1 MIIQGNTMKKITLLS
16 ACLSQ
21 IFIIHAIADTTLK
34 TSDVFVTATRTPV
47 NKKNVIADTT
57 TITEEEIERAGS
69 SSLTDLLQRQPG
81 IEIYNSGGQGK
92 VSSLHIRGSESD
104 HVVVL
109 IDGLRVNQVTSGLTA
124 FENIPLSQ
132 IEKIEIVRGASSS
145 LYGAGA
151 IGGVI
156 QIFTKKGVSGFK
168 PYAAIGYGRYGTK
181 TAQAGIRAGNDS
193 TNYAINISSLSTD
206 GFSAYKTNNAI
217 YSDKDGYDNLSLSG
231 SIDHKFNQDNSISL
245 NFIKSNGN
253 NKYDN
258 RFAASFIDYRSKMDT
273 QATGINF
280 SNKVTNYWQSDLNI
294 GQSIYKYDNHNGVS
308 WTPNTS
314 KQNQLSWLN
323 NITLPAGSLLLG
335 YDFNRETINKSL
347 GYDKSERNN
356 SGYIAGY
363 LFNRDNHNLQLNYRV
378 DENSA
383 YGKFNTGNIGYGYNL
398 NNQWNISS
406 LYGTSFRAPNFMD
419 LYYPGYI
426 WSGRFFPASNPNLKP
441 EESKNIEASLRYQK
455 DVDKFSVTVFQNKID
470 NFIQL
475 DSSSI
480 PQNTE
485 KAKFEGITFNGSTFI
500 DHFQL
505 YGNVTFQSA
514 KNDVTNQNL
523 ARRSQQYGNIGL
535 NYYFGQWNMGTE
547 INASGSKNDFCDPDE
562 FSCPI
567 KIPGY
572 AFVNLV
578 AEHKINNDIKLNLRL
593 NNVLNKDYSL
603 AYDGKPGVEG
613 NYGSQGFAYQ
623 TAGASFFV
631 NLRYEPQ

>member
-1 MIIQGNTMKKITLLS
+1 MKKIILPSLLMTQLLT
-16 ACLSQ
+16 ANV
-21 IFIIHAIADTTLK
+21 FADTTLK
-34 TSDVFVTATRTPV
+34 TSDVFVTATRTPI

-168 PYAAIGYGRYGTK
+168 PYAAIGYGRYDTK
-181 TAQAGIRAGNDS
+181 TAQAGIRAGNGS

-206 GFSAYKTNNAI
+206 SFSAYKTNNPI
-217 YSDKDGYDNLSLSG
+217 FNDKDGYDNLSLSG
-231 SIDHKFNQDNSISL
+231 SINHKFNQDNSIGI

-253 NKYDN
+253 NKYDK
-258 RFAASFIDYRSKMDT
+258 RSATSFIDFRNKMDT

-280 SNKVTNYWQSDLNI
+280 SNKVTNIWQSDLNI
-294 GQSIYKYDNHNGVS
+294 GQSIYEYNDYNGAS
-308 WTPNTS
+308 WTPNIS
-314 KQNQLSWLN
+314 KQNQLFWLN
-323 NITLPAGSLLLG
+323 NITLPVGSLLLG
-335 YDFNRETINKSL
+335 YDFNQETINKSL
-347 GYDKSERNN
+347 GYDKSERHN

-378 DENSA
+378 DDNSA
-383 YGKFNTGNIGYGYNL
+383 YGKFNTGNIGYGYHL

-406 LYGTSFRAPNFMD
+406 LYGTGFRAPNFMD
-419 LYYPGYI
+419 LYFCSSWGC
-426 WSGRFFPASNPNLKP
+426 SNNPNLKS
-441 EESKNIEASLRYQK
+441 EESKNIEASLKYQK
-455 DVDKFSVTVFQNKID
+455 DVDKFSITVFQNKID

-475 DSSSI
+475 DSHWI

-523 ARRSQQYGNIGL
+523 TRRSKHYGNLGL
-535 NYYFGQWNMGTE
+535 NYYFGQWNMGAE
-547 INASGSKNDFCDPDE
+547 INASGSKNDFCDPGE

-578 AEHKINNDIKLNLRL
+578 ADYKINNDIKLNLRL

-613 NYGSQGFAYQ
+613 NYSSQGFAYQ

>member
-1 MIIQGNTMKKITLLS
+1 MTQLLT
-16 ACLSQ
+16 ANV
-21 IFIIHAIADTTLK
+21 FADTTLK
-34 TSDVFVTATRTPV
+34 TSDVFVTATRTPISK
-47 NKKNVIADTT
+47 NNVIADVT

-168 PYAAIGYGRYGTK
+168 PYAAIGYGRYDTK

-206 GFSAYKTNNAI
+206 GFSALKTNDPIFN
-217 YSDKDGYDNLSLSG
+217 DKDGYNNLSLSG
-231 SIDHKFNQDNSISL
+231 SINHKFNQDNSIGV
-245 NFIKSNGN
+245 NFIKSSGN

-258 RFAASFIDYRSKMDT
+258 RFATSFIDYKNKMDT

-280 SNKVTNYWQSDLNI
+280 SNKVTNDWQSDLKI
-294 GQSIYKYDNHNGVS
+294 GQSIYKYNGHDGVS
-308 WTPNTS
+308 WTPNIS

-323 NITLPAGSLLLG
+323 NITLSLGSLLLG

-347 GYDKSERNN
+347 EYDKSERNN
-356 SGYIAGY
+356 SGYLVGY
-363 LFNRDNHNLQLNYRV
+363 LLNRDNHNLQLNYRV
-378 DENSA
+378 DDNSA

-398 NNQWNISS
+398 NKQWNISS
-406 LYGTSFRAPNFMD
+406 IYGTAFRAPNFMD
-419 LYYPGYI
+419 LYFCSSYGC
-426 WSGRFFPASNPNLKP
+426 SNNPNLKP

-455 DVDKFSVTVFQNKID
+455 DEDKFSATIFKNKID

-475 DSSSI
+475 DSGYI

-485 KAKFEGITFNGSTFI
+485 KAKFEALLLMA
-500 DHFQL
+500 QL
-505 YGNVTFQSA
+505 
-514 KNDVTNQNL
+514 L
-523 ARRSQQYGNIGL
+523 
-535 NYYFGQWNMGTE
+535 
-547 INASGSKNDFCDPDE
+547 
-562 FSCPI
+562 
-567 KIPGY
+567 
-572 AFVNLV
+572 
-578 AEHKINNDIKLNLRL
+578 
-593 NNVLNKDYSL
+593 
-603 AYDGKPGVEG
+603 
-613 NYGSQGFAYQ
+613 
-623 TAGASFFV
+623 
-631 NLRYEPQ
+631 

>member
-1 MIIQGNTMKKITLLS
+1 MTQLFITVNV
-16 ACLSQ
+16 
-21 IFIIHAIADTTLK
+21 FADTELK
-34 TSDVFVTATRTPV
+34 TADVFVTATRTPIS
-47 NKKNVIADTT
+47 KKNVIADTT
-57 TITEEEIERAGS
+57 TINEEEIERAGS

-109 IDGLRVNQVTSGLTA
+109 IDGLRVNQATSGLTA

-168 PYAAIGYGRYGTK
+168 PYAAIGYGRYDTK

-206 GFSAYKTNNAI
+206 GFSALKTNDPIFN
-217 YSDKDGYDNLSLSG
+217 DKDGYNNLSLSG
-231 SIDHKFNQDNSISL
+231 SINHKFNQDNSIGV
-245 NFIKSNGN
+245 NFIKSSGN

-258 RFAASFIDYRSKMDT
+258 RFATSFIDYKNKMDT
-273 QATGINF
+273 QAIGINF
-280 SNKVTNYWQSDLNI
+280 NNKITNEWRSDFKI
-294 GQSIYKYDNHNGVS
+294 GQSTYKYNGFNGTV
-308 WTPNTS
+308 WAPNNS

-323 NITLPAGSLLLG
+323 NMSLPIGSLQLM

-356 SGYIAGY
+356 SGYMVGY
-363 LFNRDNHNLQLNYRV
+363 LLNRDNHNLQLNYRF
-378 DENSA
+378 DDNSA

-398 NNQWNISS
+398 NNQWNISAM
-406 LYGTSFRAPNFMD
+406 YGTAFRAPNFMD
-419 LYYPGYI
+419 LYYPGYYYE
-426 WSGRFFPASNPNLKP
+426 GVYNAASNPNLKP
-441 EESKNIEASLRYQK
+441 EESKNIEASFRYQK
-455 DVDKFSVTVFQNKID
+455 DVDQFSATIFQNKID

-485 KAKFEGITFNGSTFI
+485 KAKFEGITFSGSTFI

-505 YGNVTFQSA
+505 YGNVTIQSA

-523 ARRSQQYGNIGL
+523 ARRSQQYGNLRL
-535 NYYFGQWNMGTE
+535 NYYSGQWNMGTE
-547 INASGSKNDFCDPDE
+547 INASGSKNDFCDPYE

-572 AFVNLV
+572 AFVNMV
-578 AEHKINNDIKLNLRL
+578 ADYKINNDMKLNLRI
-593 NNVLNKDYSL
+593 NNLLNKDYSL
-603 AYDGKPGVEG
+603 AYDGQPGIAG
-613 NYGSQGFAYQ
+613 NSGSQGFAYQ
-623 TAGASFFV
+623 TTGASFFI
-631 NLRYEPQ
+631 NFRYEPQ

>member
-1 MIIQGNTMKKITLLS
+1 MKTIILSSLL
-16 ACLSQ
+16 LTQ
-21 IFIIHAIADTTLK
+21 LFTVNVFADTELK
-34 TSDVFVTATRTPV
+34 TSDVFVTATRTPISK
-47 NKKNVIADTT
+47 NNVIADTT
-57 TITEEEIERAGS
+57 TISEEEIERAGS

-109 IDGLRVNQVTSGLTA
+109 IDGLRVNQATSGLTA

-168 PYAAIGYGRYGTK
+168 PYAAIGYGRYDTK

-206 GFSAYKTNNAI
+206 GFSALKTNNSI
-217 YSDKDGYDNLSLSG
+217 FNDKDGYNNLSLSG
-231 SIDHKFNQDNSISL
+231 SINHKFNQDNSIGV
-245 NFIKSNGN
+245 NFIKSSGN
-253 NKYDN
+253 NRYDKRN
-258 RFAASFIDYRSKMDT
+258 DTYFIDRKNKMDT
-273 QATGINF
+273 QAISINF
-280 SNKVTNYWQSDLNI
+280 NNKITNNWQSDLKI
-294 GQSIYKYDNHNGVS
+294 GQSIYNYNDFDGTA
-308 WTPNTS
+308 WAPNNS

-323 NITLPAGSLLLG
+323 NISLPLGSLLLM

-356 SGYIAGY
+356 SGYMIGY
-363 LFNRDNHNLQLNYRV
+363 LLNKGDHNLQLNFRF
-378 DENSA
+378 DDNSA
-383 YGKFNTGNIGYGYNL
+383 YGKFNTGNIGYGYQV
-398 NNQWNISS
+398 NNQWNISA
-406 LYGTSFRAPNFMD
+406 LYGTAFRAPNFMD
-419 LYYPGYI
+419 LYYRDS
-426 WSGRFFPASNPNLKP
+426 SGSYNNPNLKP
-441 EESKNIEASLRYQK
+441 EESNNIEASLRYQK
-455 DVDKFSVTVFQNKID
+455 DVDKFSATIFQNKID

-475 DSSSI
+475 DSSWI

-485 KAKFEGITFNGSTFI
+485 KAKFEGLTFNGSTFI

-505 YGNVTFQSA
+505 FGNVTFQSV
-514 KNDVTNQNL
+514 KNDVTNQKL
-523 ARRSQQYGNIGL
+523 ARRSQQYGNVGL
-535 NYYFGQWNMGTE
+535 NFYSGQWNMGTE

-578 AEHKINNDIKLNLRL
+578 ADYKINNDIKLNLRI
-593 NNVLNKDYSL
+593 NNLLNKDYAL
-603 AYDGKPGVEG
+603 AYDGQPGIAG

-623 TAGASFFV
+623 TAGASFFI
-631 NLRYEPQ
+631 NFRYEPQ

>member
-1 MIIQGNTMKKITLLS
+1 MTQFFTSNV
-16 ACLSQ
+16 
-21 IFIIHAIADTTLK
+21 FADTELK
-34 TSDVFVTATRTPV
+34 TSDVFVTATRTPIAK
-47 NKKNVIADTT
+47 NNVIADIT

-81 IEIYNSGGQGK
+81 VEIYNSGGQGK

-109 IDGLRVNQVTSGLTA
+109 VDGLRVNQVTSGLTA

-132 IEKIEIVRGASSS
+132 IEKIEIVRGPSSS

-168 PYAAIGYGRYGTK
+168 PYAAIGYGRYDTK
-181 TAQAGIRAGNDS
+181 TTQAGLRAGNDS

-206 GFSAYKTNNAI
+206 GFSAYKTNSPI

-231 SIDHKFNQDNSISL
+231 SMNHKFNDNNSIGL
-245 NFIKSNGN
+245 NFIKSSAN

-258 RFAASFIDYRSKMDT
+258 RNDPNFIDRKNKMDT
-273 QATGINF
+273 QVIGVTFN
-280 SNKVTNYWQSDLNI
+280 NKITSDWRSDLKI
-294 GQSIYKYDNHNGVS
+294 GQSIYKYTDFSGAV
-308 WTPNTS
+308 WTPNNS
-314 KQNQLSWLN
+314 KQNQISWLN
-323 NITLPAGSLLLG
+323 NINLSLGSLQLL

-347 GYDKSERNN
+347 GYDKSERDN
-356 SGYIAGY
+356 SGYMIGY
-363 LFNRDNHNLQLNYRV
+363 LLNKDNHNFQANYRF
-378 DENSA
+378 DDNSA
-383 YGKFNTGNIGYGYNL
+383 YGKFNTGNIGYSYKL
-398 NNQWNISS
+398 NNKWAAAGSI
-406 LYGTSFRAPNFMD
+406 GTAFRAPNFMD
-419 LYYPGYI
+419 LYYCDSYGC
-426 WSGRFFPASNPNLKP
+426 FNNPNLKP

-455 DVDKFSVTVFQNKID
+455 DVDKFSATVFQNKID

-475 DSSSI
+475 DSNWI
-480 PQNTE
+480 TQNTE
-485 KAKFEGITFNGSTFI
+485 KAKFEGITFSGSTFI

-505 YGNVTFQSA
+505 FGNATFQSA
-514 KNDVTNQNL
+514 ENDVTHEKL
-523 ARRSQQYGNIGL
+523 TRRAKRYGNLGL
-535 NYYFGQWNMGTE
+535 NYYFDQWNVGTE
-547 INASGSKNDFCDPDE
+547 INASGSKNDACDPDE

-567 KIPGY
+567 KISGY

-578 AEHKINNDIKLNLRL
+578 ADYRINNDTKLNLRI
-593 NNVLNKDYSL
+593 NNLLNKEYAL
-603 AYDGKPGVEG
+603 AYDGQPGITG

-623 TAGASFFV
+623 TAGTSFFV

>member
-1 MIIQGNTMKKITLLS
+1 MTQFFTSNV
-16 ACLSQ
+16 
-21 IFIIHAIADTTLK
+21 FADTELK
-34 TSDVFVTATRTPV
+34 TSDVFVTATRTPIAK
-47 NKKNVIADTT
+47 NNVIADIT

-81 IEIYNSGGQGK
+81 VEIYNSGGQGK

-109 IDGLRVNQVTSGLTA
+109 VDGLRVNQVTSGLTA

-132 IEKIEIVRGASSS
+132 IEKIEIVRGPSSS

-168 PYAAIGYGRYGTK
+168 PYAAIGYGRYDTK
-181 TAQAGIRAGNDS
+181 TTQAGLRAGNDS

-206 GFSAYKTNNAI
+206 GFSAYKTNSPI

-231 SIDHKFNQDNSISL
+231 SMNHKFNDNNSIGL
-245 NFIKSNGN
+245 NFIKSSAN

-258 RFAASFIDYRSKMDT
+258 RNDPNFIDRKNKMDT
-273 QATGINF
+273 QVIGVTFN
-280 SNKVTNYWQSDLNI
+280 NKITSDWRSDLKI
-294 GQSIYKYDNHNGVS
+294 GQSIYKYTDFSGAV
-308 WTPNTS
+308 WTPNNS
-314 KQNQLSWLN
+314 KQNQISWLN
-323 NITLPAGSLLLG
+323 NINLSLGSLQLL

-347 GYDKSERNN
+347 GYDKSERDN
-356 SGYIAGY
+356 SGYMIGY
-363 LFNRDNHNLQLNYRV
+363 LLNKDNHNFQANYRF
-378 DENSA
+378 DDNSA
-383 YGKFNTGNIGYGYNL
+383 YGKFNTGNIGYSYKL
-398 NNQWNISS
+398 NNEWAAAGSI
-406 LYGTSFRAPNFMD
+406 GTAFRAPNFMD
-419 LYYPGYI
+419 LYYCDSYGC
-426 WSGRFFPASNPNLKP
+426 FNNPNLKP

-455 DVDKFSVTVFQNKID
+455 DVDKFSATVFQNKID

-475 DSSSI
+475 DSNWI

-505 YGNVTFQSA
+505 FGNATFQSA
-514 KNDVTNQNL
+514 ENDVTHEKL
-523 ARRSQQYGNIGL
+523 TRRAKRYGNLGL
-535 NYYFGQWNMGTE
+535 NYYFDQWNVGTE
-547 INASGSKNDFCDPDE
+547 INASGSKNDACDPDE

-567 KIPGY
+567 KISGY

-578 AEHKINNDIKLNLRL
+578 ADYRINNDTKLNLRI
-593 NNVLNKDYSL
+593 NNLLNKEYAL
-603 AYDGKPGVEG
+603 AYDGQPGITG

-623 TAGASFFV
+623 AAGTSFFV

>member
-1 MIIQGNTMKKITLLS
+1 MKKIILLS
-16 ACLSQ
+16 LLMTQLLTANV
-21 IFIIHAIADTTLK
+21 FADTTLK
-34 TSDVFVTATRTPV
+34 TSDVFVTATRTPISK
-47 NKKNVIADTT
+47 NNVIADVT

-168 PYAAIGYGRYGTK
+168 PYAAIGYGRYDTK

-206 GFSAYKTNNAI
+206 GFSALKTNDPIFN
-217 YSDKDGYDNLSLSG
+217 DKDGYNNLSLSG
-231 SIDHKFNQDNSISL
+231 SINHKFNQDNSIGI
-245 NFIKSNGN
+245 NFIKSSGN

-258 RFAASFIDYRSKMDT
+258 RFATSFIDYKNKMDT

-280 SNKVTNYWQSDLNI
+280 SNKVTNDWQSDLKI
-294 GQSIYKYDNHNGVS
+294 GQSIYKYNGHDGVS
-308 WTPNTS
+308 WTPNIS

-323 NITLPAGSLLLG
+323 NITLSLGSLLLG

-347 GYDKSERNN
+347 EYDKSERNN
-356 SGYIAGY
+356 SGYLVGY
-363 LFNRDNHNLQLNYRV
+363 LLNRDNHNLQLNYRV
-378 DENSA
+378 DDNSA

-398 NNQWNISS
+398 NKQWNISS
-406 LYGTSFRAPNFMD
+406 IYGTAFRAPNFMD
-419 LYYPGYI
+419 LYFCSSYGC
-426 WSGRFFPASNPNLKP
+426 SNNPNLKP

-455 DVDKFSVTVFQNKID
+455 DEDKFSATIFKNKID

-475 DSSSI
+475 DSGYI

-485 KAKFEGITFNGSTFI
+485 KAKFEGITFNGSTFV

-505 YGNVTFQSA
+505 YGNVTLQSA
-514 KNDVTNQNL
+514 KNDVTNQKL
-523 ARRSQQYGNIGL
+523 LRRSQQYGNLGL
-535 NYYFGQWNMGTE
+535 NYYSGPWNMGTE
-547 INASGSKNDFCDPDE
+547 INASGSKNDACDPFE

-572 AFVNLV
+572 AVVNLV
-578 AEHKINNDIKLNLRL
+578 ADYKINNDMKLNLRI
-593 NNVLNKDYSL
+593 NNLLNKDYAL
-603 AYDGKPGVEG
+603 AYDGQPGATG
-613 NYGSQGFAYQ
+613 DYGARGFAYQ
-623 TAGASFFV
+623 TAGASFFI

>member
-1 MIIQGNTMKKITLLS
+1 MTQFFTANV
-16 ACLSQ
+16 
-21 IFIIHAIADTTLK
+21 FADTELK
-34 TSDVFVTATRTPV
+34 TSDVFVTATRTPIAK
-47 NKKNVIADTT
+47 NNVIADTT

-104 HVVVL
+104 HVIVL
-109 IDGLRVNQVTSGLTA
+109 VDGLRVNQVTSGLTA

-156 QIFTKKGVSGFK
+156 QIFTKKGLSGFK
-168 PYAAIGYGRYGTK
+168 PYAAIGYGRYDTK
-181 TAQAGIRAGNDS
+181 ITQAGLRAGNDS

-206 GFSAYKTNNAI
+206 GFSAYKTNNPV

-231 SIDHKFNQDNSISL
+231 SINHKFNDNDSIGL
-245 NFIKSNGN
+245 NFIKSSAN

-258 RFAASFIDYRSKMDT
+258 RNDTNFVNHKNKMDT
-273 QATGINF
+273 QSIGIALN
-280 SNKVTNYWQSDLNI
+280 SKITNDWRSDLKI
-294 GQSIYKYDNHNGVS
+294 GQSIYKYNDFNGTT
-308 WTPNTS
+308 WTPNNS
-314 KQNQLSWLN
+314 KQNQISWLN
-323 NITLPAGSLLLG
+323 NINLPLGSLILM
-335 YDFNRETINKSL
+335 YDFNQEMINKSL

-356 SGYIAGY
+356 SGYMIGY
-363 LFNRDNHNLQLNYRV
+363 LLNKDNHNFQANYRF
-378 DENSA
+378 DDNSA
-383 YGKFNTGNIGYGYNL
+383 YGKFNTGNIGYGYQL
-398 NNQWNISS
+398 NNYWNISAV
-406 LYGTSFRAPNFMD
+406 YGTAFRAPNFMD
-419 LYYPGYI
+419 LYYPGY
-426 WSGRFFPASNPNLKP
+426 SNPNLQP

-455 DVDKFSVTVFQNKID
+455 DVDKFSATVFQNKID

-475 DSSSI
+475 DSNWI

-505 YGNVTFQSA
+505 FGNATFQSA
-514 KNDVTNQNL
+514 ENDVTHEKL
-523 ARRSQQYGNIGL
+523 TRRAKRYGNLGL
-535 NYYFGQWNMGTE
+535 NYYFDQWNVGTE
-547 INASGSKNDFCDPDE
+547 INASGSKNDACDPDE

-567 KIPGY
+567 KISGY

-578 AEHKINNDIKLNLRL
+578 ADYRINNDTKLNLRI
-593 NNVLNKDYSL
+593 NNLLNKEYAL
-603 AYDGKPGVEG
+603 AYDGQPGITG

-623 TAGASFFV
+623 TAGTSFFV

>member
-1 MIIQGNTMKKITLLS
+1 MTQFFTSNV
-16 ACLSQ
+16 
-21 IFIIHAIADTTLK
+21 FADTELK
-34 TSDVFVTATRTPV
+34 TSDVFVTATRTPIAK
-47 NKKNVIADTT
+47 NNVIADIT

-81 IEIYNSGGQGK
+81 VEIYNSGGQGK

-109 IDGLRVNQVTSGLTA
+109 VDGLRVNQVTSGLTA

-132 IEKIEIVRGASSS
+132 IEKIEIVRGPSSS

-181 TAQAGIRAGNDS
+181 TTQAGLRAGNDS

-206 GFSAYKTNNAI
+206 GFSAYKTNSPI

-231 SIDHKFNQDNSISL
+231 SMNHKFNDNNSIGL
-245 NFIKSNGN
+245 NFIKSSAN

-258 RFAASFIDYRSKMDT
+258 RNDPNFIDRKNKMDT
-273 QATGINF
+273 QVIGVTFN
-280 SNKVTNYWQSDLNI
+280 NKITSDWRSDLKI
-294 GQSIYKYDNHNGVS
+294 GQSIYKYTDFSGAV
-308 WTPNTS
+308 WTPNNS
-314 KQNQLSWLN
+314 KQNQISWLN
-323 NITLPAGSLLLG
+323 NINLSLGSLQLL

-347 GYDKSERNN
+347 GYDKSERDN
-356 SGYIAGY
+356 SGYMIGY
-363 LFNRDNHNLQLNYRV
+363 LLNKDNHNFQANYRF
-378 DENSA
+378 DDNSA
-383 YGKFNTGNIGYGYNL
+383 YGKFNTGNIGYSYKL
-398 NNQWNISS
+398 NNKWAAAGSI
-406 LYGTSFRAPNFMD
+406 GTAFRAPNFMD
-419 LYYPGYI
+419 LYYCDSYGC
-426 WSGRFFPASNPNLKP
+426 FNNPNLKP

-455 DVDKFSVTVFQNKID
+455 DVDKFSATVFQNKID

-475 DSSSI
+475 DSNWI

-505 YGNVTFQSA
+505 FGNATFQSA
-514 KNDVTNQNL
+514 ENDVTHEKL
-523 ARRSQQYGNIGL
+523 TRRAKRYGNLGL
-535 NYYFGQWNMGTE
+535 NYYFDQWNVGTE
-547 INASGSKNDFCDPDE
+547 INASGSKNDACDPDE

-567 KIPGY
+567 KISGY

-578 AEHKINNDIKLNLRL
+578 ADYRINNDTKLNLRI
-593 NNVLNKDYSL
+593 NNLLNKEYAL
-603 AYDGKPGVEG
+603 AYDGQPGITG

-623 TAGASFFV
+623 TAGTSFFV

>member
-1 MIIQGNTMKKITLLS
+1 MTQLFVANV
-16 ACLSQ
+16 
-21 IFIIHAIADTTLK
+21 FADTELK
-34 TSDVFVTATRTPV
+34 TSDVFVTATRTPIP
-47 NKKNVIADTT
+47 KKNVIADTT
-57 TITEEEIERAGS
+57 TINEEEIERAGS

-109 IDGLRVNQVTSGLTA
+109 VDGLRVNQVTSGLTA

-168 PYAAIGYGRYGTK
+168 PYAAVGYGRYGTR

-193 TNYAINISSLSTD
+193 TNYALNVSSLTTD
-206 GFSAYKTNNAI
+206 GFSALKTNDPIFN
-217 YSDKDGYDNLSLSG
+217 DRDGYNNLSLSG
-231 SIDHKFNQDNSISL
+231 SINHKFNQDNSIGI
-245 NFIKSNGN
+245 NFIKSSGN

-258 RFAASFIDYRSKMDT
+258 RYDDPNFIDRKNKMDT
-273 QATGINF
+273 QVIGINF
-280 SNKVTNYWQSDLNI
+280 DNKITTDWRSDLKI
-294 GQSIYKYDNHNGVS
+294 GQSIYKYNDFNGAI
-308 WTPNTS
+308 WTPNNS
-314 KQNQLSWLN
+314 RQNQISWLN
-323 NITLPAGSLLLG
+323 NINLSLGSLQLM

-347 GYDKSERNN
+347 EYDKSKRDN
-356 SGYIAGY
+356 SGYMIGY
-363 LFNRDNHNLQLNYRV
+363 LLNKDNHNFQANYRF
-378 DENSA
+378 DDNSA
-383 YGKFNTGNIGYGYNL
+383 YGKFNTGNIGYSYKL
-398 NNQWNISS
+398 NNEWAAAGSI
-406 LYGTSFRAPNFMD
+406 GTAFRAPNFMD
-419 LYYPGYI
+419 LYYPGY
-426 WSGRFFPASNPNLKP
+426 SNPNLKP
-441 EESKNIEASLRYQK
+441 EESKNIEAILRYQK
-455 DVDKFSVTVFQNKID
+455 DIDKFSATVFQNKID

-475 DSSSI
+475 DSNWI

-505 YGNVTFQSA
+505 FGNATFQSA
-514 KNDVTNQNL
+514 ENDVTHEKL
-523 ARRSQQYGNIGL
+523 TRRAKRYGSLGL
-535 NYYFGQWNMGTE
+535 NYYFDQWNIGTE
-547 INASGSKNDFCDPDE
+547 INASGSKTDACDPYE

-567 KIPGY
+567 KISGY

-578 AEHKINNDIKLNLRL
+578 ADYRVNNDIKLNLRI
-593 NNVLNKDYSL
+593 NNLLNKEYAL
-603 AYDGKPGVEG
+603 AYDGQPGITG
-613 NYGSQGFAYQ
+613 KYGSQGFAYQ
-623 TAGASFFV
+623 TAGTSFFV

>member
-1 MIIQGNTMKKITLLS
+1 
-16 ACLSQ
+16 
-21 IFIIHAIADTTLK
+21 
-34 TSDVFVTATRTPV
+34 VFVTATRTPISR
-47 NKKNVIADTT
+47 KDVIADIT
-57 TITEEEIERAGS
+57 TINEEEIERAGS

-168 PYAAIGYGRYGTK
+168 PYAAIGYGRYDTK

-206 GFSAYKTNNAI
+206 GFSALKTNDPIFN
-217 YSDKDGYDNLSLSG
+217 DKDGYNNLSLSG
-231 SIDHKFNQDNSISL
+231 SINHKFNQDNSIGV
-245 NFIKSNGN
+245 NFIKSSGN

-258 RFAASFIDYRSKMDT
+258 RFATSFIDYKNKMDT

-280 SNKVTNYWQSDLNI
+280 SNKVTNDWQSDLKI
-294 GQSIYKYDNHNGVS
+294 GQSIYKYNGHDGVS
-308 WTPNTS
+308 WTPNIS

-323 NITLPAGSLLLG
+323 NITLSLGSLLLG

-347 GYDKSERNN
+347 EYDKSERNN
-356 SGYIAGY
+356 SGYLVGY
-363 LFNRDNHNLQLNYRV
+363 LLNRDNHNLQLNYRV
-378 DENSA
+378 DDNSA

-398 NNQWNISS
+398 SKQWNISS
-406 LYGTSFRAPNFMD
+406 LYGTAFRAPNFMD
-419 LYYPGYI
+419 LYYGYYYGG
-426 WSGRFFPASNPNLKP
+426 SYVVASNPNLKP

-455 DVDKFSVTVFQNKID
+455 DEDKFSATIFKNKID

-475 DSSSI
+475 DSGYI

-514 KNDVTNQNL
+514 KNEVTNERLLRRAQN
-523 ARRSQQYGNIGL
+523 YGNAGL
-535 NYYFGQWNMGTE
+535 NYYFSQWNLGAE
-547 INASGSKNDFCDPDE
+547 ITAQGEKKE
-562 FSCPI
+562 TAAV
-567 KIPGY
+567 IPGY
-572 AFVNLV
+572 ALINFV
-578 AEHKINNDIKLNLRL
+578 ADYKISNSMKLNFRL
-593 NNVLNKDYSL
+593 NNVLNKDYAL
-603 AYDGKPGVEG
+603 AYEG
-613 NYGSQGFAYQ
+613 NPKTTGFAYQ
-623 TAGASFFV
+623 TPGTSFFV
-631 NLRYEPQ
+631 NLRYEP

>member
-1 MIIQGNTMKKITLLS
+1 MKKIILPSLLMTQLLT
-16 ACLSQ
+16 ANV
-21 IFIIHAIADTTLK
+21 FADTTLK
-34 TSDVFVTATRTPV
+34 TSDVFVTATRTPISK
-47 NKKNVIADTT
+47 NNVIADVT

-109 IDGLRVNQVTSGLTA
+109 IDGLRVNQVTSGLTE

-168 PYAAIGYGRYGTK
+168 PYAAIGYGRYDTK

-206 GFSAYKTNNAI
+206 GFSALKTNDPIFN
-217 YSDKDGYDNLSLSG
+217 DKDGYNNLSLSG
-231 SIDHKFNQDNSISL
+231 SLNHKFNQDNSIGL

-258 RFAASFIDYRSKMDT
+258 KFETNFVNNKNKMDT
-273 QATGINF
+273 QVIGINF
-280 SNKVTNYWQSDLNI
+280 SNKVTNDWQSDLKF
-294 GQSIYKYDNHNGVS
+294 GQSIYKYNDHNGAE
-308 WTPNTS
+308 WTPNNS

-323 NITLPAGSLLLG
+323 NISLPIGSLQLL

-356 SGYIAGY
+356 SGYMIGY
-363 LFNRDNHNLQLNYRV
+363 LLNKDNHNFQLNYRV
-378 DENSA
+378 DDNSA
-383 YGKFNTGNIGYGYNL
+383 YGKFNTGNVGYGYHL
-398 NNQWNISS
+398 NNQWNISAI
-406 LYGTSFRAPNFMD
+406 YGTAFRAPNFMD
-419 LYYPGYI
+419 LYYRHSYYGPYN
-426 WSGRFFPASNPNLKP
+426 NPNLKP
-441 EESKNIEASLRYQK
+441 EESNNMETSLRYQK
-455 DVDKFSVTVFQNKID
+455 DVDKFSATIFQNKID

-475 DSSSI
+475 GSSG

-485 KAKFEGITFNGSTFI
+485 KAKFEGLTFNGSTFI

-505 YGNVTFQSA
+505 FGNVTFQSA
-514 KNDVTNQNL
+514 KNEVTNERLLRRAQN
-523 ARRSQQYGNIGL
+523 YGNAGL
-535 NYYFGQWNMGTE
+535 NYYFSQWNLGAE
-547 INASGSKNDFCDPDE
+547 ITAQGEKIE
-562 FSCPI
+562 TAAV
-567 KIPGY
+567 IPGY
-572 AFVNLV
+572 ALINFV
-578 AEHKINNDIKLNLRL
+578 ADYKISNSMKLNFRL
-593 NNVLNKDYSL
+593 NNVLNKDYAL
-603 AYDGKPGVEG
+603 AYEG
-613 NYGSQGFAYQ
+613 NPQTTGFAYQ
-623 TAGASFFV
+623 TPGTSFFV
-631 NLRYEPQ
+631 NLRYEP

>member
-1 MIIQGNTMKKITLLS
+1 MKKIILLS
-16 ACLSQ
+16 LLMTQLSTANV
-21 IFIIHAIADTTLK
+21 FADTTLK
-34 TSDVFVTATRTPV
+34 TSDVFVTATRTPISR
-47 NKKNVIADTT
+47 KDVIADIT
-57 TITEEEIERAGS
+57 TINEEEIERAGS

-168 PYAAIGYGRYGTK
+168 AYAAMGYGKYDTR

-193 TNYAINISSLSTD
+193 TNYSINVSSLSTD
-206 GFSAYKTNNAI
+206 GFSAYKTNNPI
-217 YSDKDGYDNLSLSG
+217 FSDKDGHNNLSLSG
-231 SIDHKFNQDNSISL
+231 SINHKFNQDNSIGL
-245 NFIKSNGN
+245 NFIKSSGN
-253 NKYDN
+253 NKYDSRN
-258 RFAASFIDYRSKMDT
+258 QFDPTNDSFNYKNKMDT
-273 QATGINF
+273 QVLGINF
-280 SNKVTNYWQSDLNI
+280 SNKVTNDWQSDLKI
-294 GQSIYKYDNHNGVS
+294 GQSIYKYNDNFNFDLGIAG
-308 WTPNTS
+308 WTPNNS

-323 NITLPAGSLLLG
+323 NINLPIGSLQIM

-356 SGYIAGY
+356 SGYMIGY
-363 LFNRDNHNLQLNYRV
+363 LLNKDNHNLQLNYRV
-378 DENSA
+378 DSNSA
-383 YGKFNTGNIGYGYNL
+383 YGKFNTGNVGYGYHL
-398 NNQWNISS
+398 NNQWNISA
-406 LYGTSFRAPNFMD
+406 LYGTAFRAPNFMD
-419 LYYPGYI
+419 LYYCSPYWGC
-426 WSGRFFPASNPNLKP
+426 SNNPNLKP

-475 DSSSI
+475 DSSGI

-485 KAKFEGITFNGSTFI
+485 KAKFEGITLNSSTFI

-505 YGNVTFQSA
+505 FGNITFQSA
-514 KNDVTNQNL
+514 KNEVTNEKLLRRAQN
-523 ARRSQQYGNIGL
+523 YGNAGL
-535 NYYFGQWNMGTE
+535 NYYFSQWNLGAEITAQGTKKE
-547 INASGSKNDFCDPDE
+547 STAE
-562 FSCPI
+562 
-567 KIPGY
+567 IPGY
-572 AFVNLV
+572 ALMNLV
-578 AEHKINNDIKLNLRL
+578 ADYKINNSMKLNFRL
-593 NNVLNKDYSL
+593 NNVLNKDYAL
-603 AYDGKPGVEG
+603 AYEG
-613 NYGSQGFAYQ
+613 NPKTTGFAYQ
-623 TAGASFFV
+623 TPGTSFFV
-631 NLRYEPQ
+631 NLRYEP

>member
-1 MIIQGNTMKKITLLS
+1 MKKIILSSLLMTQ
-16 ACLSQ
+16 L
-21 IFIIHAIADTTLK
+21 FITANVFADTELK
-34 TSDVFVTATRTPV
+34 TSEVFVTATRTPIP
-47 NKKNVIADTT
+47 KKNVIADTT
-57 TITEEEIERAGS
+57 TINEEEIERAGS

-109 IDGLRVNQVTSGLTA
+109 VDGLRVNQVTSGLTA

-168 PYAAIGYGRYGTK
+168 PYAAIGYGRYDTK

-206 GFSAYKTNNAI
+206 GFSAYKTNNPI
-217 YSDKDGYDNLSLSG
+217 FNDRDGYNNLSLSG
-231 SIDHKFNQDNSISL
+231 SINHKFNQDNSIGI
-245 NFIKSNGN
+245 NFIKSSGN

-258 RFAASFIDYRSKMDT
+258 RYDDPNFIDRKNKMDT
-273 QATGINF
+273 QVIGINF
-280 SNKVTNYWQSDLNI
+280 DNKITTDWRSDLKI
-294 GQSIYKYDNHNGVS
+294 SQSIYKYNDFNGTI
-308 WTPNTS
+308 WTPNNS
-314 KQNQLSWLN
+314 RQNQISWLN
-323 NITLPAGSLLLG
+323 NINLSLGSLQLM

-347 GYDKSERNN
+347 EYDKSERDN
-356 SGYIAGY
+356 SGYMIGY
-363 LFNRDNHNLQLNYRV
+363 LLNKDNHNFQANYRF
-378 DENSA
+378 DDNSA
-383 YGKFNTGNIGYGYNL
+383 YGKFNTGNIGYNYKL
-398 NNQWNISS
+398 NNEWAAAGSI
-406 LYGTSFRAPNFMD
+406 GTAFRAPNFMD
-419 LYYPGYI
+419 LYYPGY
-426 WSGRFFPASNPNLKP
+426 SNPNLKP

-455 DVDKFSVTVFQNKID
+455 DIDKFSATVFQNKID

-475 DSSSI
+475 DSNWI

-505 YGNVTFQSA
+505 FGNATFQSA
-514 KNDVTNQNL
+514 ENDVNHEKLT
-523 ARRSQQYGNIGL
+523 RRAKRYGSLGL
-535 NYYFGQWNMGTE
+535 NYYFDQWNIGTE
-547 INASGSKNDFCDPDE
+547 INASGSKTDACDPYE

-567 KIPGY
+567 KISGY

-578 AEHKINNDIKLNLRL
+578 ADYRVKNDMKLNLRI
-593 NNVLNKDYSL
+593 NNLLNKEYAL
-603 AYDGKPGVEG
+603 AYDGQPGITG

-623 TAGASFFV
+623 TAGTSFFV

>member
-1 MIIQGNTMKKITLLS
+1 MTQLFVANV
-16 ACLSQ
+16 
-21 IFIIHAIADTTLK
+21 FADTELK
-34 TSDVFVTATRTPV
+34 TSEVFVTATRTPIP
-47 NKKNVIADTT
+47 KKNVIADTT
-57 TITEEEIERAGS
+57 TINEEEIERAGS

-168 PYAAIGYGRYGTK
+168 PYAAIGYGRYDTK

-206 GFSAYKTNNAI
+206 GFSAYKTNNPI
-217 YSDKDGYDNLSLSG
+217 FNDRDGYNNLSLSG
-231 SIDHKFNQDNSISL
+231 SINHKFNQDNSIGI
-245 NFIKSNGN
+245 NFIKSSGN

-258 RFAASFIDYRSKMDT
+258 RYDDPNFIDRKNKMDT
-273 QATGINF
+273 QVIGINF
-280 SNKVTNYWQSDLNI
+280 DNKITTDWRSDLKI
-294 GQSIYKYDNHNGVS
+294 GQSIYKYNDFNGAI
-308 WTPNTS
+308 WTPNNS
-314 KQNQLSWLN
+314 RQNQISWLN
-323 NITLPAGSLLLG
+323 NINLSLGSLQLM

-347 GYDKSERNN
+347 EYDKSERDN
-356 SGYIAGY
+356 SGYMIGY
-363 LFNRDNHNLQLNYRV
+363 LLNKDNHNFQANYRF
-378 DENSA
+378 DDNSA
-383 YGKFNTGNIGYGYNL
+383 YGKFNTGNIGYSYKL
-398 NNQWNISS
+398 NNEWAAAGSI
-406 LYGTSFRAPNFMD
+406 GTAFRAPNFMD
-419 LYYPGYI
+419 LYYPGY
-426 WSGRFFPASNPNLKP
+426 SNPNLKP

-455 DVDKFSVTVFQNKID
+455 DIDKFSATVFQNKID

-475 DSSSI
+475 DSNWI

-505 YGNVTFQSA
+505 FGNATFQSA
-514 KNDVTNQNL
+514 ENDVTHEKL
-523 ARRSQQYGNIGL
+523 TRRAKRYGSLGL
-535 NYYFGQWNMGTE
+535 NYYFDQWNIGTE
-547 INASGSKNDFCDPDE
+547 INASGSKTDACDPYE

-567 KIPGY
+567 KISGY

-578 AEHKINNDIKLNLRL
+578 ADYRVKNDMKLNLRI
-593 NNVLNKDYSL
+593 NNLLNKEYAL
-603 AYDGKPGVEG
+603 AYDGQPGITG

-623 TAGASFFV
+623 TAGTSFFV

>member
-1 MIIQGNTMKKITLLS
+1 MAQFFVSNV
-16 ACLSQ
+16 
-21 IFIIHAIADTTLK
+21 FADNELK
-34 TSDVFVTATRTPV
+34 TADVFVTATRTPIS
-47 NKKNVIADTT
+47 KRDVIADTT
-57 TITEEEIERAGS
+57 TINEEEIERAGS

-168 PYAAIGYGRYGTK
+168 PYAAIGYGRYDTK

-193 TNYAINISSLSTD
+193 TNYAINISSLSTE
-206 GFSAYKTNNAI
+206 GFSAYKTNNPI
-217 YSDKDGYDNLSLSG
+217 FNDKDGYNNLSLSG
-231 SIDHKFNQDNSISL
+231 SINHKFNQDNSIGL
-245 NFIKSNGN
+245 NFIKSSGN

-258 RFAASFIDYRSKMDT
+258 RYDDPNFIDRKNKMDT
-273 QATGINF
+273 QVIGINF
-280 SNKVTNYWQSDLNI
+280 DNKITTDWRSDLKI
-294 GQSIYKYDNHNGVS
+294 GQSIYKYNDFNGTI
-308 WTPNTS
+308 WTPNNS
-314 KQNQLSWLN
+314 RQNQISWLN
-323 NITLPAGSLLLG
+323 NINLSLGSLQLM

-347 GYDKSERNN
+347 EYDKSKRDN
-356 SGYIAGY
+356 SGYMIGY
-363 LFNRDNHNLQLNYRV
+363 LLNKDNHNFQANYRF
-378 DENSA
+378 DDNSA
-383 YGKFNTGNIGYGYNL
+383 YGKFNTGNIGYSYKL
-398 NNQWNISS
+398 NNEWAAAGSI
-406 LYGTSFRAPNFMD
+406 GTAFRAPNFMD
-419 LYYPGYI
+419 LYYPGY
-426 WSGRFFPASNPNLKP
+426 SNPNLKP
-441 EESKNIEASLRYQK
+441 EESKNIEAILRYQK
-455 DVDKFSVTVFQNKID
+455 DIDKFSATVFQNKID

-475 DSSSI
+475 DSNWI

-505 YGNVTFQSA
+505 FGNATFQSA
-514 KNDVTNQNL
+514 ENDVTHEKL
-523 ARRSQQYGNIGL
+523 TRRAKRYGSLGL
-535 NYYFGQWNMGTE
+535 NYYFDQWNIGTE
-547 INASGSKNDFCDPDE
+547 INASGSKTDACDPYE

-567 KIPGY
+567 KISGY

-578 AEHKINNDIKLNLRL
+578 ADYRVNNDIKLNLRI
-593 NNVLNKDYSL
+593 NNLLNKEYAL
-603 AYDGKPGVEG
+603 AYDEQPGITGK
-613 NYGSQGFAYQ
+613 YGSQGFAYQ
-623 TAGASFFV
+623 TAGTSFFV